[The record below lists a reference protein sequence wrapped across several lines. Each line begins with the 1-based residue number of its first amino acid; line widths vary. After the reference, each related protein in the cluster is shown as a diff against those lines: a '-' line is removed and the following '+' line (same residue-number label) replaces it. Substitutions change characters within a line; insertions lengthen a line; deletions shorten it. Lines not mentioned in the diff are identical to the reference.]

1 MKLPFTFEQFISVFA
16 DYNVSVYPMQIFLNF
31 LAIYII
37 IFLFVKTKLS
47 NQVILFVLGFL
58 WLWTGIVYHIL
69 FFSSINKA
77 AYFFGSLFVVQ
88 GALFILNG
96 IKKKKYD
103 FHFEKNYFGII
114 GLIMILYAL
123 FIYPLLGH
131 YLGHSY
137 PNNPT
142 FGAPCP
148 ITIFTFGI
156 LLLNN
161 KKTPVYLIIIPLIWG
176 FMGLSAA
183 VNLKIYEDFGLIFA
197 AVIGTTLIV
206 LKNRTKKQN

>member
-16 DYNVSVYPMQIFLNF
+16 DYNESIYPMQLFLNF
-31 LAIYII
+31 LALYII

-58 WLWTGIVYHIL
+58 WLWMGIVYHIL
-69 FFSSINKA
+69 FFSSINKG
-77 AYFFGSLFVVQ
+77 AYLFGSLFIIQ
-88 GALFILNG
+88 SILFIWNG
-96 IKKKKYD
+96 FKKKKYE
-103 FHFEKNYFGII
+103 FHFEKNYYGII
-114 GLIMILYAL
+114 GLLLIVYAL
-123 FIYPLLGH
+123 IIYPILG
-131 YLGHSY
+131 YYQGHIY

-148 ITIFTFGI
+148 TTIFTFGI

-161 KKTPVYLIIIPLIWG
+161 KKTPVYLIIIPLLWG

-183 VNLKIYEDFGLIFA
+183 VNLKIFEDFGLLFA
-197 AVIGTTLIV
+197 AVFGTTFII
-206 LKNRTKKQN
+206 LKNRTKKLK